1 MKEIGMSFFKQLRGV
16 GFANEGTSHYWFQRV
31 TAVALI
37 PLGLWFVIA
46 NALMVGSDYVVY
58 REWIGSVSNG
68 VLMIF
73 FLIFL
78 FYHIKLG
85 LESVIEDYVH
95 AVNSK
100 IVLLVAN
107 KIVNAFFLF
116 AGILFI
122 LILMIK
128 G

>member
-1 MKEIGMSFFKQLRGV
+1 MSFFKQLRGV
-16 GFANEGTSHYWFQRV
+16 GFVNEGTSHYWFQRV
-31 TAVALI
+31 TALALV
-37 PLGLWFVIA
+37 PLSLWFVIS
-46 NALMVGSDYVVY
+46 NALLVGSDYLAY

-68 VLMIF
+68 ILTIF

-95 AVNSK
+95 AGNAKFILLLANNIMNVFL
-100 IVLLVAN
+100 VLLGV
-107 KIVNAFFLF
+107 F
-116 AGILFI
+116 FI
-122 LILMIK
+122 LVLVIK